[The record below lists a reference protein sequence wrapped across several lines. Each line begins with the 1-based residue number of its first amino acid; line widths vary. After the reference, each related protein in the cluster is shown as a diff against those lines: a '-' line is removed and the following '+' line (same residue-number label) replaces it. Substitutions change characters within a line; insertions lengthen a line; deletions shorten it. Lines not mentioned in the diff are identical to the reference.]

1 MNFAGRGIL
10 AIAAVGAVLVSAPA
24 WGQVH
29 QQDTGNVLDANPLV
43 GSGGANVPVGGQRIN
58 SQLYVTGQ
66 VSGLGSFRGSVGYYA
81 PDQLNIN
88 LPSSQLSTFR
98 RQSVG
103 LQDLSMPTYLA
114 QPYLD
119 ASQTA
124 LGAYSISRGATMP
137 GTNIPLTPYVDA
149 AVGRT
154 LYTAPAE
161 AYKSL
166 MVPEGGALG
175 SPLSAPLIAPEVSLA
190 APGAAPASGNAPS
203 LFGILRPKD
212 REELAKDLYEFGAQD
227 TRLKEVL
234 DTRTD
239 SEITG
244 PRETPEQTAEKLETI
259 QGRTPEKGEKTGAP
273 TPNQDAFL
281 DLLVQLGRR
290 ESGELVSTEQPELT
304 PPDLETLETVQPPQP
319 PKPEKKPTETPS
331 EDNETEAAAK
341 PRQTPSAMTT
351 PPLVSV
357 DANRQVVILAL
368 AGRGRDLFNRYM
380 RSGESLLKRGRYYQ
394 AAEEFRQAGAIDP
407 KNPLPLLGR
416 GTALLIAGEP
426 ISAAFNLRRGMEVY
440 PPVMEARPEFLS
452 KAPQEDVQRAISR
465 LDGRLAADP
474 ARHRV
479 EMLLLAAFA
488 HHGMGQ
494 RDQAA
499 QCARQLRD
507 VAGTD
512 KLAAA
517 YAEFLLTGRRPDTRA
532 PTTQPSG
539 VTTRAK

>member
-1 MNFAGRGIL
+1 M
-10 AIAAVGAVLVSAPA
+10 GALLVSAPA

-43 GSGGANVPVGGQRIN
+43 GSGGANAPVGGQRIN

-66 VSGLGSFRGSVGYYA
+66 VSGLGSFRGPVGYYA

-114 QPYLD
+114 HPYLD
-119 ASQTA
+119 PGQTA
-124 LGAYSISRGATMP
+124 LGAYSISRGATLP

-149 AVGRT
+149 TVGRT

-166 MVPEGGALG
+166 MVPEGGALA

-190 APGAAPASGNAPS
+190 GPGAAPASGNAPS

-227 TRLKEVL
+227 TRLKEAL

-244 PRETPEQTAEKLETI
+244 PRETPEQTAARLETI
-259 QGRTPEKGEKTGAP
+259 QGRTPAKGEKTAAGAP
-273 TPNQDAFL
+273 TPHQDAFL
-281 DLLVQLGRR
+281 DLLVQLGHR
-290 ESGELVSTEQPELT
+290 ENGELVPTEQPELT
-304 PPDLETLETVQPPQP
+304 PPDLEKLETVQPPEP
-319 PKPEKKPTETPS
+319 PKPEKKPTETPP
-331 EDNETEAAAK
+331 EDNETEAVAK
-341 PRQTPSAMTT
+341 PRQTPSAITMA
-351 PPLVSV
+351 PLVAV
-357 DANRQVVILAL
+357 DTNRQVVIHAL

-394 AAEEFRQAGAIDP
+394 AAEEFRQAGTIDP

-416 GTALLIAGEP
+416 ATALLVAGEP

-440 PPVMEARPEFLS
+440 PPVMEARPEFIS

-465 LDGRLAADP
+465 LDERLAGEP

-494 RDQAA
+494 RDQAT

-507 VAGTD
+507 AAGTD

-517 YAEFLLTGRRPDTRA
+517 YAEFLLTGKRPDTRG
-532 PTTQPSG
+532 PTAHPG
-539 VTTRAK
+539 GATTRAK